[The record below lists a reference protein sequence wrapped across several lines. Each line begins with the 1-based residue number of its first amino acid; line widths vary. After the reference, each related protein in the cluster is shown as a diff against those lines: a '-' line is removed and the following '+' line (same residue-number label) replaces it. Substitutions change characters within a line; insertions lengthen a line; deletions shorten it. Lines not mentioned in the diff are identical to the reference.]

1 MASYLSPFSEVYVGL
16 VELTSIPSFEHRL
29 IFRGKQLQWE
39 QTIAQCGI
47 QRDIN
52 LQLFGRIRSTE
63 HHALVT
69 LYFTLQG

>member
-47 QRDIN
+47 QRDVN
-52 LQLFGRIRSTE
+52 LQLVG
-63 HHALVT
+63 
-69 LYFTLQG
+69 